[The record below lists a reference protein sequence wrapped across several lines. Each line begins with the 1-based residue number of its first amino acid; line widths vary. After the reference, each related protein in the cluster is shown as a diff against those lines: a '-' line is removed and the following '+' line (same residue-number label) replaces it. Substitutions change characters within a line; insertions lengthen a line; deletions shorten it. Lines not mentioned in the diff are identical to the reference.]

1 MTSSDWLPT
10 ACILCECNC
19 GIVVQVDDRRLA
31 RIRGDKAHPGS
42 AGYTCNKALRL
53 DHYQNN
59 RARLSSPMRRRAD
72 GTYEEIDWDTAIVE
86 IAEGFKQIRDT
97 HGGDKIFY
105 YGGGGQ
111 GNHLGG
117 AYSGAFLKALG
128 SRYRSNALA
137 QEKTGEAWVDFQLYG
152 GHTRGEFENAE
163 VSVFVGKNPWMS
175 QSFPRARVVLNEIAK
190 DPGRSMI
197 VIDPVVTDT
206 AKMADF
212 HLRVQ
217 PGCDAWCLAA
227 LAAVLVQENLCN
239 EAFLAAHVHGVDTVR
254 AALQEVP
261 VADYAQRC
269 RVDEELL
276 RAAARRIGTAA
287 SVSVFED
294 LGIQQAP
301 NSTVCSY
308 LNKLLWILTG
318 NFAKKGG
325 QHLHSS
331 FAPLFSQVSG
341 RTPVTG
347 APIIAGLIPG
357 NVVPEEIL
365 TEHPD
370 RFRAMIVE
378 RGNPA
383 HSLADSAACRAAFQA
398 LELMVVVDVAMT
410 ETARLAHY
418 VLPAASQFEKPE
430 ATFFNFEFPRNG
442 FQLRRPLFPP
452 LPGTLPEP
460 EIWARLVRA
469 LGVVDEADLRP
480 LREAAAQ
487 GRQAYTEAFLAA
499 AATNPTVAKLTAYV
513 LYETLGPTLPDGL
526 AGAAALWGLAQKT
539 AMAYPDAVRR
549 AGHADGNALFDA
561 ILERPSGVTFT
572 VHNYEDDF
580 ALISHPDHKIALEIP
595 EMLAEIRSLTQT
607 PSRLTTPQLPIVLS
621 VGERRAYTAND
632 IFRDPSWRKRDANGA
647 LRVSVEDAQALG
659 LADGCL
665 ARITTAAGSAEATVE
680 VTETMLAGHA
690 ALPNGFGLDY
700 TGDDGRTVVAGVAP
714 NALTSTR
721 WRDPYAGTPGTSTC
735 PPPSAEQTQNRPFGS
750 PNGRFCVCSRGL
762 SLVPDPDP
770 ALRVQKQRVIL
781 GDVEGL
787 IKSVHVANHTVA
799 PELRRGVRIDRQPA
813 DCFGCTRFGSPYL
826 CPAEEHPLHAGQ
838 PVDNR
843 SGVAVQR
850 ELVSQQGDRQPAQVA
865 DVLAYGERALHM
877 RRAGVVDEIAR
888 RVSVVLLDQ
897 RFGAGGELGAIVV
910 GPPIDQIAVAV
921 VFGAL
926 IVETVPD
933 LVPDHRPDPAVVGG
947 LVGLRIEKW
956 WL

>member
-152 GHTRGEFENAE
+152 GHTRGE
-163 VSVFVGKNPWMS
+163 
-175 QSFPRARVVLNEIAK
+175 
-190 DPGRSMI
+190 
-197 VIDPVVTDT
+197 
-206 AKMADF
+206 
-212 HLRVQ
+212 
-217 PGCDAWCLAA
+217 
-227 LAAVLVQENLCN
+227 
-239 EAFLAAHVHGVDTVR
+239 
-254 AALQEVP
+254 
-261 VADYAQRC
+261 
-269 RVDEELL
+269 
-276 RAAARRIGTAA
+276 
-287 SVSVFED
+287 
-294 LGIQQAP
+294 
-301 NSTVCSY
+301 
-308 LNKLLWILTG
+308 
-318 NFAKKGG
+318 
-325 QHLHSS
+325 
-331 FAPLFSQVSG
+331 
-341 RTPVTG
+341 
-347 APIIAGLIPG
+347 
-357 NVVPEEIL
+357 
-365 TEHPD
+365 
-370 RFRAMIVE
+370 
-378 RGNPA
+378 
-383 HSLADSAACRAAFQA
+383 
-398 LELMVVVDVAMT
+398 
-410 ETARLAHY
+410 
-418 VLPAASQFEKPE
+418 
-430 ATFFNFEFPRNG
+430 
-442 FQLRRPLFPP
+442 
-452 LPGTLPEP
+452 
-460 EIWARLVRA
+460 
-469 LGVVDEADLRP
+469 
-480 LREAAAQ
+480 

-721 WRDPYAGTPGTSTC
+721 WRDPYAGTPWHKH
-735 PPPSAEQTQNRPFGS
+735 
-750 PNGRFCVCSRGL
+750 
-762 SLVPDPDP
+762 VP
-770 ALRVQKQRVIL
+770 AAI
-781 GDVEGL
+781 
-787 IKSVHVANHTVA
+787 
-799 PELRRGVRIDRQPA
+799 
-813 DCFGCTRFGSPYL
+813 
-826 CPAEEHPLHAGQ
+826 
-838 PVDNR
+838 
-843 SGVAVQR
+843 
-850 ELVSQQGDRQPAQVA
+850 
-865 DVLAYGERALHM
+865 
-877 RRAGVVDEIAR
+877 RRADAE
-888 RVSVVLLDQ
+888 S
-897 RFGAGGELGAIVV
+897 
-910 GPPIDQIAVAV
+910 PI
-921 VFGAL
+921 
-926 IVETVPD
+926 
-933 LVPDHRPDPAVVGG
+933 
-947 LVGLRIEKW
+947 W
-956 WL
+956 